1 METPEIL
8 VSICCITY
16 NQEKYIHEALEGFL
30 MQKTNFKFEIIIGE
44 DSSTDQT
51 RNILLAY
58 QEKHPSLINIIT
70 YEKNVGGIQNQINVL
85 NAASG
90 KYIAMCDGDDYWT
103 DPFKIQKQVDFML
116 QKEDCVICCHYS
128 RVIDENG
135 NLISE
140 NEAPIPLNFDYED
153 VLLGRKEETRICSL
167 MMRNHEFI
175 KNISEQDWYYQAAG
189 ADTFLKLYALA
200 STEGKIYVL
209 PEVMAVY
216 RIHKEGIWSLIDAK
230 VRKQKMINDFNIIIK
245 NFKYSNQHKN
255 ELLKKYLV
263 DFFLF
268 DIKNFKF
275 IEAAKTIKY
284 LV

>member
-16 NQEKYIHEALEGFL
+16 NQEKYIHEALDGFL

-51 RNILLAY
+51 QNILLSY

-90 KYIAMCDGDDYWT
+90 KYIAMCDGDDFWT
-103 DPFKIQKQVDFML
+103 DPLKIQKQVDFM
-116 QKEDCVICCHYS
+116 QQSQDCVICCHYT

-200 STEGKIYVL
+200 TTQGKIYVL

-216 RIHKEGIWSLIDAK
+216 RIHKDGIWSLIDAK
-230 VRKQKMINDFNIIIK
+230 VRKRKMINDFNIIIK

-255 ELLKKYLV
+255 ELLKKYLF

-268 DIKNFKF
+268 DIKNLKF
-275 IEAAKTIKY
+275 IEAAKTIKI
-284 LV
+284 LF

>member
-30 MQKTNFKFEIIIGE
+30 MQKTSFKFEIIIGE
-44 DSSTDQT
+44 DCSTDET

-58 QEKHPSLINIIT
+58 QKNYPNLIKLIT
-70 YEKNVGGIQNQINVL
+70 YEKNVGGIQNQINAL

-103 DPFKIQKQVDFML
+103 DPLKIQKQVDFMQ

-140 NEAPIPLNFDYED
+140 HEAPIPLNFDYED
-153 VLLGRKEETRICSL
+153 VLLGKKEETRICSL
-167 MMRNHEFI
+167 MMMNHEFI
-175 KNISEQDWYYQAAG
+175 KNMGEQDWYYHAAG

-200 STEGKIYVL
+200 STQGKIYVL

-216 RIHKEGIWSLIDAK
+216 RIHKGGIWSLIDAK
-230 VRKQKMINDFNIIIK
+230 VRKRNMINDFNIMIK

-255 ELLKKYLV
+255 ELLKRYLL

-275 IEAAKTIKY
+275 MEAAKTIKT